1 MSSFGDGQV
10 LSICQHL
17 LLPRSKRA
25 IEISSFR
32 KEATQAMLC
41 GFGDLFMLEILPD
54 AAAASHSNAEVA
66 GSTASEALGL
76 VPGAAPWTSLLEI
89 HLQGVAAR
97 SARQSVD
104 LASTA
109 HFRGRSN
116 ETDA

>member
-1 MSSFGDGQV
+1 MG
-10 LSICQHL
+10 
-17 LLPRSKRA
+17 A
-25 IEISSFR
+25 
-32 KEATQAMLC
+32 
-41 GFGDLFMLEILPD
+41 FGDLFMLEILPD
-54 AAAASHSNAEVA
+54 AAAASHGSNAEVA

-76 VPGAAPWTSLLEI
+76 VPGAAPWTSLLGI
-89 HLQGVAAR
+89 HLQGGVAAR